1 MDSERQLSLSIVVP
15 VELVSGWFS
24 KPVEV
29 PSSEKKFE
37 LLPFSSC
44 LVARFDVDQ
53 SPEAAFTQRG

>member
-37 LLPFSSC
+37 LLLFQLM
-44 LVARFDVDQ
+44 LVTRFDVDQ
-53 SPEAAFTQRG
+53 SL